1 MLVARGYTPFFYTH
15 YNSEKHRNHIEID
28 FLISNKSK
36 TRYRVFPIEVKSTDR
51 YSTVSLQRFDEK
63 FKERIGQAYVIHTK
77 NFQNAEDIMCLP
89 AYMTK
94 CL

>member
-1 MLVARGYTPFFYTH
+1 M
-15 YNSEKHRNHIEID
+15 
-28 FLISNKSK
+28 
-36 TRYRVFPIEVKSTDR
+36 KSTDR
-51 YSTVSLQRFDEK
+51 YGTVSLQRFDEK